1 MNRLGLPGVVV
12 GPWII
17 ICHFVTYYFR
27 LKFYNDTPMAFSP
40 FLCQVMK
47 LPKYGQ
53 GGALGLATYLRIG
66 SNLEI

>member
-1 MNRLGLPGVVV
+1 MDLLQLPLIYG
-12 GPWII
+12 GHSEPTNKKIRII
-17 ICHFVTYYFR
+17 YI
-27 LKFYNDTPMAFSP
+27 L
-40 FLCQVMK
+40 